1 MRKSWTNIVAA
12 CDPCNVKKDNKLD
25 MKPTWGL
32 PQRVSN
38 QALIPVR
45 TANGCARS
53 LIELYSA
60 IQPGD
65 YPTRRFRTGTSRATT
80 GGASGVIKDLIGIQ
94 EYNAPGPV
102 RSR

>member
-1 MRKSWTNIVAA
+1 VIIVCTGHDRKLIFNNSGTV
-12 CDPCNVKKDNKLD
+12 
-25 MKPTWGL
+25 TWGL

-80 GGASGVIKDLIGIQ
+80 GGASGVIKDLITGDTQ
-94 EYNAPGPV
+94 AAFLNVASNV
-102 RSR
+102 SCC